1 MSIHIGTLPV
11 ISPTDKPFTV
21 STNRSNISRFTT
33 DNHVYMEFDNFRIGQ
48 TSNNESDYYFT
59 VEDIP
64 SNERIISFSKE
75 NISFWK
81 PISSTEEIKFDNQ
94 VIITS
99 NLQALE
105 IDADKILLTDGSYVP
120 ITLSN
125 DGSMFLE
132 GLLTA
137 DFVNITDNLQAN
149 TIYTNSISFSN
160 TSTIFFTN
168 SNMILDADTVE
179 LRNVFFPG
187 LVNMEDVNVSDRTQ
201 LNGQVVASN
210 ILLFNKPGNH
220 PLQIRQKLFNDGI
233 NERFSTTDED
243 PISIIADFPNNP
255 NTRILQFTH
264 RGHLVMGG
272 TPNTPSEYMIRCF
285 VSRERDQFLTGFV
298 SFTNSNTQDSF
309 IINRNAN
316 VSIGNPAS
324 ASMFEVRNNYAG
336 TETYYVKPESLVT
349 LQNKQATNQL
359 PYLIAKTPTDTTR
372 FQFTSNGT
380 LSFLNTPLNMFK
392 YDIETSNACFFG
404 DIEVNSI
411 KANKGSIDLS
421 SASLSNVESIS
432 ANNAS
437 LSNAYIYSL
446 TVDNLFTDSLDCFET
461 LNDPLLLKVLST
473 RFLINSSNIVINKN
487 RNFISSSNALTNDNI
502 LLYTNGTAADTVR
515 NLYTIGTNNAIIERT
530 ENNATAIGTR
540 VVKEMSANQNNF
552 QIGVRNRDT
561 SIGINGNF
569 FISPNN
575 NNTDNNNINDF
586 KAAIN
591 IDRDRVIKFGS
602 AAYIAPDGRVTIN
615 QDSLN
620 TAYNLYTIGNAAF
633 INNTGQPSLE
643 ITSTG
648 NVGIG
653 TTAGARRLTVNGT
666 ANFIGQ
672 NNVSLL
678 RLDNASVGFGTT
690 VNRFPYHVNLDSTF
704 TNPVS
709 CLSNV
714 TIHGR
719 LDTLGNV
726 ASTSDATLKTN
737 LQPIQSAL
745 AKLETL
751 TGYIYERID
760 TKEKETGLLAQD
772 VIQVLPEAVHQG
784 ANGYYHLAYG
794 NMAGLIVESIKE
806 LSSRVKS
813 LEALVKENIGGM
825 V

>member
-48 TSNNESDYYFT
+48 TSNTQSDYYFT
-59 VEDIP
+59 IEDIP
-64 SNERIISFSKE
+64 TNERIISFSKE

-81 PISSTEEIKFDNQ
+81 PLSSTEEIKFDNQ

-105 IDADKILLTDGSYVP
+105 IDVDKISLTDGPYVP

-137 DFVNITDNLQAN
+137 DFVNITSNLTAN

-160 TSTIFFTN
+160 TSKIFFTN
-168 SNMILDADTVE
+168 SNIILDASTVE
-179 LRNVFFPG
+179 LRNVLLPG
-187 LVNMEDVNVSDRTQ
+187 LVNLEDVRVSDTTQ

-210 ILLFNKPGNH
+210 ILLFNKPSNH
-220 PLQIRQKLFNDGI
+220 PLQVRQKLLSGN
-233 NERFSTTDED
+233 FSTTTED
-243 PISIIADFPNNP
+243 PISVIADFPNDANIR
-255 NTRILQFTH
+255 TLQFTH

-285 VSRERDQFLTGFV
+285 VQPFRDQFFSGFV
-298 SFTNSNTQDSF
+298 SLTNSNIQDSF
-309 IINRNAN
+309 TINRNAYA
-316 VSIGNPAS
+316 SIGNPNS
-324 ASMFEVRNNYAG
+324 TSMFEVRNNYTG
-336 TETYYVKPESLVT
+336 SETYYVKPSSLIT
-349 LQNKQATNQL
+349 LQNTQAANQL
-359 PYLIAKTPTDTTR
+359 PYLIAKTPTNTTR

-392 YDIETSNACFFG
+392 YDIETSNPCFFG

-411 KANKGSIDLS
+411 KANTGSLNLS
-421 SASLSNVESIS
+421 SASLSNIESIN
-432 ANNAS
+432 ANTAS

-461 LNDPLLLKVLST
+461 LNDPQLLKVLST

-515 NLYTIGTNNAIIERT
+515 NLYTLGTNNAIIERT
-530 ENNATAIGTR
+530 ENNATASETR
-540 VVKEMSANQNNF
+540 VVKELSTNQNTYH
-552 QIGVRNRDT
+552 IGVRNRNT
-561 SIGINGNF
+561 TPGANGML
-569 FISPNN
+569 FISPAN
-575 NNTDNNNINDF
+575 NNTDVNNINDNR
-586 KAAIN
+586 AAIN
-591 IDRDRVIKFGS
+591 IDNNRLVKFGALTFVTS
-602 AAYIAPDGRVTIN
+602 DGKVTIN
-615 QDSLN
+615 QSTEQ
-620 TAYNLYTIGNAAF
+620 TAYNLYTVGNAAF
-633 INNTGQPSLE
+633 INNTTTQTSLE
-643 ITSTG
+643 IASTG

-666 ANFIGQ
+666 ANFIGS
-672 NNVSLL
+672 NNLSLL
-678 RLDNASVGFGTT
+678 RIDNASVGFGTT

-726 ASTSDATLKTN
+726 ASTSDASLKTN

-806 LSSRVKS
+806 LSARVKS
-813 LEALVKENIGGM
+813 LEALVKENISSM
-825 V
+825 I

>member
-1 MSIHIGTLPV
+1 MSIHIGTIPV

-48 TSNNESDYYFT
+48 TSNSETDYYFT

-64 SNERIISFSKE
+64 TNERIISFSKE

-81 PISSTEEIKFDNQ
+81 PLSSTQEIQFDNQ

-99 NLQALE
+99 NLRALE
-105 IDADKILLTDGSYVP
+105 VDVDKILLTDGSYVP

-137 DFVNITDNLQAN
+137 DFVNITSNLQAN
-149 TIYTNSISFSN
+149 TIYTNSIGYSN
-160 TSTIFFTN
+160 TANGIFFTN

-187 LVNMEDVNVSDRTQ
+187 LVNMEDLNVSDTAQ

-210 ILLFNKPGNH
+210 ILLFNKLGNH
-220 PLQIRQKLFNDGI
+220 PLQIRHKLLRTG
-233 NERFSTTDED
+233 EFSLTTED
-243 PISIIADFPNNP
+243 PISINAEFPNNQ
-255 NTRILQFTH
+255 NIQTLQFTH
-264 RGHLVMGG
+264 KGHLVLGG

-285 VSRERDQFLTGFV
+285 VSVAQDQYFSGFV
-298 SFTNSNTQDSF
+298 RFTNSNVNLDSF
-309 IINRNAN
+309 TINRNAN

-324 ASMFEVRNNYAG
+324 TSMFEVRNNYG
-336 TETYYVKPESLVT
+336 GSELYYVKPESLVT

-380 LSFLNTPLNMFK
+380 LSFLNTPINMYK

-411 KANKGSIDLS
+411 KANTGSINLS
-421 SASLSNVESIS
+421 AASLSNIDNLDANS
-432 ANNAS
+432 AS
-437 LSNAYIYSL
+437 MSNVYIYSL

-502 LLYTNGTAADTVR
+502 LLYTNGTASDTVR
-515 NLYTIGTNNAIIERT
+515 NLYTIGNNNAIVERT
-530 ENNATAIGTR
+530 ENNATAVGTR

-561 SIGINGNF
+561 GIGINGNF

-591 IDRDRVIKFGS
+591 IDRDRIIKFGS

-620 TAYNLYTIGNAAF
+620 TTYNLYTIGNAAF
-633 INNTGQPSLE
+633 VNNVSQYSLE

-653 TTAGARRLTVNGT
+653 TTAGPRRLTVNGT
-666 ANFIGQ
+666 ANFIGS
-672 NNVSLL
+672 NNLSLL
-678 RLDNASVGFGTT
+678 RLENASVGFGTT

-726 ASTSDATLKTN
+726 ASTSDASLKTN

-806 LSSRVKS
+806 LSARVKS
-813 LEALVKENIGGM
+813 LEALIK
-825 V
+825 